1 MALLCKARVVTA
13 GWREGNGYF
22 CIAAPRFHFVFCGS
36 RGVWE
41 SKWVVLFFF
50 LVEILEAPGRRIDKT
65 DTIYGPLRKALGL
78 RATLS

>member
-1 MALLCKARVVTA
+1 VTA
-13 GWREGNGYF
+13 ISASQRCAFNL
-22 CIAAPRFHFVFCGS
+22 CFV
-36 RGVWE
+36 GVKVFWE